1 MAKIALI
8 DNGHVAG
15 IIVADLAFAQSVP
28 EYAGCV
34 DVTAFPE
41 VGIGWNYSGGVF
53 TAPEAPPPPVPE
65 SVTMRQ
71 ARLALLNH
79 GLLSSV
85 APAIASLP
93 EPARTKAQIEWEY
106 SNALERNNAFVA
118 TLGVAL
124 GLTSAAIDALFF
136 EAATL

>member
-1 MAKIALI
+1 MARIALVN
-8 DNGHVAG
+8 NGAVEQ
-15 IIVADLAFAQSVP
+15 IVISTLAAEQSRWH
-28 EYAGCV
+28 GSCV
-34 DVTAFPE
+34 DVTGQPVA
-41 VGIGWNYSGGVF
+41 IGWVFDGVEF
-53 TAPEAPPPPVPE
+53 SAPPSPPVIPQ

-118 TLGVAL
+118 TLCVAL